1 VSAMKKPSEII
12 SRLRNL
18 NLDEIDKRKLRNLL
32 IILSISILLFS
43 LSLYLKN
50 QASLWF
56 WEEQSEHGPG
66 YFYWTNYNDSEVL
79 EVWYLE
85 AYGDAS
91 YYYEPYLLAF
101 KYENWNPYA
110 GGNYE
115 DDPLHGYAYG
125 PLFIFGLYFL
135 SLFVGL
141 FNPGMERSMVVYQSV
156 KWTHIAFDSLC
167 VVLIYLIIINFNS
180 FKEKNVKK
188 HTLGFLGGVIFLFM
202 PINLLYVDSVF
213 LNTPQMCFFTLL
225 SYFLFMKNKY
235 KTSAFFLSIAWL
247 SKQMP
252 LFLLIPW
259 FLIIWKKDS
268 LKEAL
273 LDFVVP
279 FVITTFILSLAWI
292 FISPVSY
299 AWRVFGPG
307 KPLNFVDLD
316 HPRHTVTLAHSFLF
330 LGSQGL
336 ASFYAII
343 NSYMIP
349 FIIFYALACFISYFN
364 GKIIGENESYFTILT
379 TWIIINTHLF
389 ISRGVYKYYN
399 AFITPFI
406 VLSILVFFDDSIL
419 KLKLKIPRIRKKTTD
434 DNNTKK
440 QENKKTLILHQN
452 KSIALALLISFF
464 LITSGLFYYYNWIL
478 ITNSRFLHPLY
489 LLILF
494 VLISLFFPPV
504 VYGSFTKKNNYIMIK
519 EDVVYILK
527 QLKSGFITVKE
538 KIFRKPKSI
547 W

>member
-1 VSAMKKPSEII
+1 MKKPSKMINQ
-12 SRLRNL
+12 LRNL
-18 NLDEIDKRKLRNLL
+18 NLDEIDKRKLRSLL
-32 IILSISILLFS
+32 IIISISILLFS

-50 QASLWF
+50 LASLWF
-56 WEEQSEHGPG
+56 WEEQSNHGPG

-125 PLFIFGLYFL
+125 PLFIYGLYFI

-141 FNPGMERSMVVYQSV
+141 FNPGMGRSAVVYQSV
-156 KWTHIAFDSLC
+156 KWTHLVFDSLC
-167 VVLIYLIIINFNS
+167 VVMIYIIIISLNS

-188 HTLGFLGGVIFLFM
+188 HTLGLLGGFIFLFM

-225 SYFLFMKNKY
+225 SYLLLMKNKY
-235 KTSAFFLSIAWL
+235 KTSAFFLSVAWL

-279 FVITTFILSLAWI
+279 FIVTTFILSLAWI

-307 KPLNFVDLD
+307 KPLNFVDLE

-330 LGSQGL
+330 LGSEGF
-336 ASFYAII
+336 ANFYATI
-343 NSYMIP
+343 NSFMVP
-349 FIIFYALACFISYFN
+349 FLIFYALAAFIAYFN
-364 GKIIGENESYFTILT
+364 GKILGENESYFTIFT

-406 VLSILVFFDDSIL
+406 ILSIVVFLDDSIL
-419 KLKLKIPRIRKKTTD
+419 KLKIRIPRIRKKSSD
-434 DNNTKK
+434 DKEIKNQK
-440 QENKKTLILHQN
+440 NKKTLIIHQN
-452 KSIALALLISFF
+452 KPIALAFLISSF
-464 LITSGLFYYYNWIL
+464 LITNGLFYYYNWIL
-478 ITNSRFLHPLY
+478 ISNSRYLHPLY

-494 VLISLFFPPV
+494 VFISLLIPPV
-504 VYGSFTKKNNYIMIK
+504 AYGSFTKKSNYKMIK

-527 QLKSGFITVKE
+527 QIKNGYTKLKQKVIKKQKTQQ
-538 KIFRKPKSI
+538 
-547 W
+547 